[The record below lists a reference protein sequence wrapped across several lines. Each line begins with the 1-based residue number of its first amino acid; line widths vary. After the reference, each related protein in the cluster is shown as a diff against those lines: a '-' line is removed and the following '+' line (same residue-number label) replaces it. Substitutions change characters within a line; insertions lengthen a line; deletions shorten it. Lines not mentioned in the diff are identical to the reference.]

1 VTFGDKHSSG
11 TRPAQTL
18 SGYCRDCGA
27 AAGAANRCADCH
39 SPRLIRHGEI
49 DELTIAH
56 LDCDAFFAAVEKRDR
71 PELADQPVIIGGAR
85 RGVVSTAC
93 YIARIYGIHS
103 AMPMFKARKLCPDA
117 VVVKPDMNKY
127 VAVSRHLRRL
137 MSTLTPLVEPISIDE
152 AFLDLSGTR
161 AVHGASPAVSMIHL
175 VRRIEAEI
183 GITVSVGLSHNK
195 FLAKLA
201 SDLDKPRGFSIIG
214 AAETV
219 DFLRPRKVTD
229 IWGVGAV
236 TARQLAAAG
245 FNTLGDLQA
254 ADPEMLLAR
263 FGKLGKRLSRLALG
277 QDSRRVA
284 PKRATKSV
292 STETTFN
299 DDISDPIELER
310 RLWKLCERV
319 AARAKAGGHLGATAV
334 LKLKTSGF
342 RTRTRNQRLAA
353 PTQLAEDL
361 FRATRPLLVKETDGT
376 AYRLLGVGFTDLIEA
391 AADQEVPPD
400 LFEAGAQRRALV
412 ERTLDELRKRF
423 GDEAIGKGRAWK
435 Y

>member
-1 VTFGDKHSSG
+1 VTFGDKNSSG
-11 TRPAQTL
+11 TQAAPVVK
-18 SGYCRDCGA
+18 GYCRDCGA
-27 AAGAANRCADCH
+27 TAGAAERCTGCH

-117 VVVKPDMNKY
+117 VVVKPDMAKY
-127 VAVSRHLRRL
+127 VAVSRNLRQL
-137 MSTLTPLVEPISIDE
+137 MGALTPLVEPISIDE
-152 AFLDLSGTR
+152 AFLDLSGTQ

-175 VRRIEAEI
+175 VRRIEAEL

-214 AAETV
+214 AAETLE
-219 DFLRPRKVTD
+219 FLRPRKVTD

-245 FNTLGDLQA
+245 FKTMGDLQA

-263 FGKLGKRLSRLALG
+263 FGKLGKRLSGLALG

-284 PKRATKSV
+284 PERATKSV

-299 DDISDPIELER
+299 DDISDPAELER
-310 RLWKLCERV
+310 RLWRLCERV

-342 RTRTRNQRLAA
+342 RTRTRNQRFAA
-353 PTQLAEDL
+353 PTQLAEEL
-361 FRATRPLLVKETDGT
+361 FRATSPLLAKQADGT
-376 AYRLLGVGFTDLIEA
+376 AFRLLGVGF
-391 AADQEVPPD
+391 ADIVESSAGQAVAPD
-400 LFEAGAQRRALV
+400 LFEAGARRRAKV
-412 ERTLDELRKRF
+412 ERTLDELKTRF
-423 GDEAIGKGRAWK
+423 GDKSIGKGRAWK
-435 Y
+435 